1 MNAPTSRARRTRE
14 RLLRA
19 AAKRFAADGYHGTS
33 YNALIAASG
42 MSKGAYYFHF
52 ASKKELALEVY
63 RTKQAQVI
71 AAAVAAARHER
82 SPLERL
88 FLILRARAEAFAADR
103 SLRCLPRLS
112 TDFARDPELA
122 TSVAEL
128 HANAIQPFA
137 EALCEAKQAG
147 ELREEVDPD
156 AAARTIFATIV
167 GVDEVSERETG
178 GRDLIDRSRDFWALL
193 RLALASPPGDASR
206 KDVGPK

>member
-1 MNAPTSRARRTRE
+1 MPTNRSLRTRARLIQT
-14 RLLRA
+14 

-33 YNALIAASG
+33 YNSLVAASG

-52 ASKKELALEVY
+52 SSKKELALEVY
-63 RTKQAQVI
+63 RTKQAEVI
-71 AAAVAAARHER
+71 RTALAAAERER

-88 FLILRARAEAFAADR
+88 FTILQARAKAFATDR

-112 TDFARDPELA
+112 TDFSRDPQLA

-128 HANAIQPFA
+128 HANAVEPFA
-137 EALCEAKQAG
+137 RLLREAKRSG

-167 GVDEVSERETG
+167 GLDEVSERESRG
-178 GRDLIDRSRDFWALL
+178 KDLIDRSRDFWTLL
-193 RLALASPPGDASR
+193 RLALAKARPHTPGR
-206 KDVGPK
+206 EKQR